1 MNMTLRKPAPAARPE
16 KAAQAA
22 RIRELAFGHTVAALA
37 AKLAVIDKPVN
48 AAERDAF
55 ARIFDK
61 DITLFEEA
69 LGDYAP
75 HLHYAARL
83 KAFFHQDRLRLER
96 VLDDLFAF
104 ALCDGHAEPTEM
116 EWLYEVGIEMSLN
129 PRQMLAK
136 MSHAIIGDVSAPHII
151 LNIKPRAKEEV
162 VRHAYRQALA
172 QAHPDR
178 TGASSSLVAEL
189 FARRYTHVQEAYA
202 ALKPKKK

>member
-1 MNMTLRKPAPAARPE
+1 MTLRKPAPAARPE
-16 KAAQAA
+16 KAQEAA

-48 AAERDAF
+48 AAEREAF
-55 ARIFDK
+55 THIFDK
-61 DITLFEEA
+61 DIALFEEA
-69 LGDYAP
+69 LTDPAP

-83 KAFFHQDRLRLER
+83 KAFFHEDRMRLEQ

-104 ALCDGHAEPTEM
+104 ALCDGHAEPVEM

-136 MSHAIIGDVSAPHII
+136 LSHAIIGDVSAPHII
-151 LNIKPRAKEEV
+151 LNIRPRAKEEA
-162 VRHAYRQALA
+162 VRQAYRQAMA
-172 QAHPDR
+172 QSHPDR
-178 TGASSSLVAEL
+178 TRGGNALVAEL
-189 FARRYTHVQEAYA
+189 FARRYIHVQEAYA